1 MLKPSAATAMMT
13 ETSEIASDAEI
24 QLRQDFFFSRV
35 LLPDDFTDFLVM
47 GLLHCL

>member
-24 QLRQDFFFSRV
+24 QLRQDFFFSV